1 MKSNFLLT
9 HSNDFPKTKKILKK
23 DDFRFKGKVLNSSL
37 CKFVFQENNHTVS
50 RLGLIVTKKHSK
62 SAVKR
67 NRVKRIIREMFR
79 QSSVLREKNLDI
91 VAIVSRNNNLSS
103 GLELNKLITSNWKK
117 FEENL

>member
-50 RLGLIVTKKHSK
+50 RLVNCDEKTPK

-67 NRVKRIIREMFR
+67 NRVKRIIREIFR